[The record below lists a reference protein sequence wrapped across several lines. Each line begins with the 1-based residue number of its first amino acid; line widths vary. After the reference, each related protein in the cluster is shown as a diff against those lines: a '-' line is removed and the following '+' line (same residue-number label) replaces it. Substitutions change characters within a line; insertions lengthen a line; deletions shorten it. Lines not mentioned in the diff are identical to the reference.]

1 MLESK
6 INVSVNKDLR
16 KKYGIRQFPIVKGDI
31 VKIISGSRK
40 GESGKVIDVS
50 HKSKKISI
58 EGVTIAKAD
67 GKQVAY
73 YIDHSNLVITKLD
86 LSRPGRYNHI
96 KEITARHNLPT
107 PEEPKAIE
115 DNEEVQEESKEEVI
129 DNKEANDEESGEES
143 TEEQEV
149 IDNKEANDEE
159 SGEESSTESDNDND
173 VEKDGDN
180 NEN

>member
-6 INVSVNKDLR
+6 INVSMNKDLR

-40 GESGKVIDVS
+40 GEGGKVIDVS
-50 HKSKKISI
+50 HKSRKISI

-86 LSRPGRYNHI
+86 LSRPGRYNYI
-96 KEITARHNLPT
+96 KDITARHNLPP

-115 DNEEVQEESKEEVI
+115 DNEELPEETTEEPEVI
-129 DNKEANDEESGEES
+129 DNRETNNEELPEEESSDEAAEEEANDEEPE
-143 TEEQEV
+143 
-149 IDNKEANDEE
+149 
-159 SGEESSTESDNDND
+159 EESSDKNDNDNN
-173 VEKDGDN
+173 VKKDGDN
-180 NEN
+180 DEN